1 MKLLFTIGSL
11 AGGGA
16 ERVVSRLASC
26 MAGRGDNVEIALIA
40 QNVVDYPLNEKVDVR
55 FINPKIQIRGMRYFL
70 RCLEFRNEVKRFDPD
85 VVISFTTA
93 VNIFVLDALRGTD
106 YKILLSERN
115 DPHNDPKDIKL
126 RNKRDSL
133 YGKADGIVFQ
143 TEDAKAYFNN
153 DIQTRSKVILNPVDV
168 PSEYIRKEN
177 KEKKIVTVGRLEPQ
191 KNHSMLIKAFADIHR
206 RFPDYRL
213 EIYGEG
219 SLCNELEELIGSEGL
234 EGSVYLMGYTK
245 NVFDAVSTAKLF
257 VLSSDY
263 EGMSNALLEAM
274 AMGLP
279 VVSTDHPIGGARM
292 AVENGVNG
300 ILTPVGDSDALSAA
314 VCRILENEQL
324 SEYLSQNAADIS
336 QRLDIEK
343 ITDEWTEFIH
353 RMV

>member
-26 MAGRGDNVEIALIA
+26 MAKRGNSVEIVLIA
-40 QNVVDYPLNEKVDVR
+40 QNAVDYPLNENVDVR

-70 RCLEFRNEVKRFDPD
+70 RCMEYRNEVKRFEPD
-85 VVISFTTA
+85 VIISFTTA

-106 YKILLSERN
+106 YRTLLSERN
-115 DPHNDPKDIKL
+115 DPYNDPPNAEL
-126 RNKRDSL
+126 RRKRDRI
-133 YGKADGIVFQ
+133 YKRADGIVFQ
-143 TEDAKAYFNN
+143 TEDAKAYFSD
-153 DIQTRSKVILNPVDV
+153 DIQTRSAVILNPVDV
-168 PSEYIRKEN
+168 PDKYIQKGN
-177 KEKKIVTVGRLEPQ
+177 KEKKIFTVGRLEPQ
-191 KNHSMLIKAFADIHR
+191 KNHSMLIKAFASIKR
-206 RFPDYRL
+206 KFPDYRL

-219 SLCNELEELIGSEGL
+219 SLRNKLEELIKSEGL
-234 EGSVYLMGYTK
+234 EGSVFLKGYTR
-245 NVFDAVSTAKLF
+245 NIFEAVSTAEVF

-292 AVENGVNG
+292 VIKNRING
-300 ILTPVGDSDALSAA
+300 ILTPVDDSNAFADA
-314 VCRILENEQL
+314 VCEILGNK
-324 SEYLSQNAADIS
+324 SFSDSLSQNAADIS
-336 QRLDIEK
+336 KRLDIEK
-343 ITDEWTEFIH
+343 ITDEWMDFIH

>member
-26 MAGRGDNVEIALIA
+26 MAGRGHKVEIALISKNA
-40 QNVVDYPLNEKVDVR
+40 ADYPLNENVEVK
-55 FINPKIQIRGMRYFL
+55 FINPEMQIRGMRYIF
-70 RCLEFRNEVKRFDPD
+70 RCKEYRKEVRRFAPD
-85 VVISFTTA
+85 VIISFTTA

-106 YKILLSERN
+106 YKIILSERN
-115 DPHNDPKDIKL
+115 DPHNDPKDAKL
-126 RNKRDSL
+126 RRKRDKV
-133 YGKADGIVFQ
+133 YRKAQGIVFQ
-143 TEDAKAYFNN
+143 TDDAKAYFSD
-153 DIQTRSKVILNPVDV
+153 DIQKHSAVILNPVDV
-168 PSEYIRKEN
+168 PSEYIKRNN

-191 KNHSMLIKAFADIHR
+191 KNHSMLIKAFAEIHKH
-206 RFPDYRL
+206 FPEYKL

-219 SLCNELEELIGSEGL
+219 SLRSELEALIKAEKL
-234 EGSVYLMGYTK
+234 EDTVFLMGYTT
-245 NVFDAVSTAKLF
+245 NIFEAISTAKLF

-292 AVENGVNG
+292 AINNRENGL
-300 ILTPVGDSDALSAA
+300 LTPVGDRDAMVQA
-314 VCRILENEQL
+314 VCEILANEQL
-324 SEYLSQNAADIS
+324 SDDLSQKAAGIS
-336 QRLDIEK
+336 ERLNIEK
-343 ITDEWTEFIH
+343 IADEWMDFIH

>member
-26 MAGRGDNVEIALIA
+26 MAGRGDSVEIALIA

-55 FINPKIQIRGMRYFL
+55 FINPKVQIRGMRYFL

-93 VNIFVLDALRGTD
+93 VNVFVLDALMGTD

-115 DPHNDPKDIKL
+115 DPYNDPKDIKL
-126 RNKRDSL
+126 RNKRDRL
-133 YGKADGIVFQ
+133 YRKADGIVFQ
-143 TEDAKAYFNN
+143 TEDAKAYFNE
-153 DIQTRSKVILNPVDV
+153 DIQKRSKVILNPVDV
-168 PSEYIRKEN
+168 PSEYIMKKNKEN
-177 KEKKIVTVGRLEPQ
+177 KIATVGRLEPQ
-191 KNHSMLIKAFADIHR
+191 KNHSMLIKAFASIHR

-219 SLCNELEELIGSEGL
+219 SLRNKLEELIKLEGL
-234 EGSVYLMGYTK
+234 EDSVYLMGYTK
-245 NVFDAVSTAKLF
+245 NVFEAVSTAKLF

-279 VVSTDHPIGGARM
+279 VVSTDHPIGGAKM
-292 AVENGVNG
+292 AVKNGING
-300 ILTPVGDSDALSAA
+300 ILTPVGDSDALAAA
-314 VCRILENEQL
+314 VCQILENEQF
-324 SEYLSQNAADIS
+324 SVSLSQNAADIS
-336 QRLDIEK
+336 KKLDIGK
-343 ITDEWTEFIH
+343 ITDEWTDFIH